1 MRTATPDNT
10 RMETV
15 LCLCNLPTQSNDN
28 NKNDNDNNNNNN
40 NNNKGHVLQR
50 ISALSSSIV
59 LLGVILLP
67 EIRNDTKAG

>member
-1 MRTATPDNT
+1 
-10 RMETV
+10 METV

-50 ISALSSSIV
+50 ISALSSSNV

-67 EIRNDTKAG
+67 EIRKDTRAG